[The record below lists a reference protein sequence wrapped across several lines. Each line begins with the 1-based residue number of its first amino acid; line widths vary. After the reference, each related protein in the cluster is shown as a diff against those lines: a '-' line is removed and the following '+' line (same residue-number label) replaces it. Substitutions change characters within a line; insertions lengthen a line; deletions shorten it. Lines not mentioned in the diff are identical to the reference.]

1 MQDTELY
8 THLLG
13 VSSPSRVVRVELK
26 VAESSVD
33 VFVEQMERELP
44 CPKYGVVS
52 PVYDQMRRASVATRG
67 THVEKEKQGDA

>member
-13 VSSPSRVVRVELK
+13 VSSPWRVDRVELK

-33 VFVEQMERELP
+33 VFVEQTERELP
-44 CPKYGVVS
+44 CPTCGVAS
-52 PVYDQMRRASVATRG
+52 PVYGQTPMRS
-67 THVEKEKQGDA
+67 